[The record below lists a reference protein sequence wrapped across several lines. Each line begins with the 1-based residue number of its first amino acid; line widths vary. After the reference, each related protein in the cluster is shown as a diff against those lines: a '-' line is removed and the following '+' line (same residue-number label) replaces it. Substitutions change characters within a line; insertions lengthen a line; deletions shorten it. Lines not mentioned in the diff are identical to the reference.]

1 MQLRKFALLL
11 VPLVGLLLL
20 GSCKKALGIL
30 DFDVNDTGTVQLPA
44 TGPLPGAVL
53 VLPGATLS
61 STSTATF
68 AANNTTAD
76 YVQDARL
83 KRLVLTV
90 TDPTA
95 QNFDFLKSINIY
107 ISKDATG
114 TSKNLLA
121 SLDAVPTGQTTLELK
136 PSDNPVD
143 GYLRNSSYA
152 LFVEAELAQPLRQNT
167 TLRVDSRF
175 SVRVQ
180 LPPR

>member
-1 MQLRKFALLL
+1 MQLKKPALLL
-11 VPLVGLLLL
+11 LPLVGMLLL

-30 DFDVNDTGTVQLPA
+30 NFDINDTSTVQVPA
-44 TGPLPGAVL
+44 TGPLTGALL
-53 VLPGATLS
+53 VLPGATVS
-61 STSTATF
+61 STSTTTYAS
-68 AANNTTAD
+68 NNTTAD

-90 TDPTA
+90 TDPTT
-95 QNFDFLKSINIY
+95 QNFDFLKNIKIY

-114 TSKNLLA
+114 TSKTLLA
-121 SLDAVPTGQTTLELK
+121 SLDPVPTGQTTLELK
-136 PSDNPVD
+136 PSDTPVD
-143 GYLRNSSYA
+143 GYLRDNSYA
-152 LFVEAELAQPLRQNT
+152 LFVEAELAQPLRQPT